1 MLLHSS
7 SGCRFHIFAHADCY
21 FRTKFPLFHMP
32 AEREAFN
39 LEIDTQS
46 MSWNHIHK
54 CRNGLCVTFLNY
66 YTAIGKLFQEEN
78 AIHMKILTTDLMI
91 DYIIFTLKWRNKVMY
106 FIPIFD
112 VVFQTLPFI
121 TDSNKLYSF
130 SLNFLYLNIYI
141 FVIDRVMYI
150 RMPQ

>member
-54 CRNGLCVTFLNY
+54 YRNGLYVTFLNY
-66 YTAIGKLFQEEN
+66 YTAIGKLFKEEMLFTWRFWRLTLWL
-78 AIHMKILTTDLMI
+78 IILYSLWNDEIKLCILSPYLYCISNTSF
-91 DYIIFTLKWRNKVMY
+91 YYWLKE
-106 FIPIFD
+106 F
-112 VVFQTLPFI
+112 PF
-121 TDSNKLYSF
+121 NKLYSF
-130 SLNFLYLNIYI
+130 SLNFLYLNLYI
-141 FVIDRVMYI
+141 FCDR
-150 RMPQ
+150 

>member
-46 MSWNHIHK
+46 MSWNHTHK
-54 CRNGLCVTFLNY
+54 YRNGLCVTFLNY
-66 YTAIGKLFQEEN
+66 YTAIGKLFKEEN

-106 FIPIFD
+106 FITMFD
-112 VVFQTLPFI
+112 VVFQTFPFYYWLKEFPF
-121 TDSNKLYSF
+121 NKLYSF
-130 SLNFLYLNIYI
+130 SFNFLYLNLYI
-141 FVIDRVMYI
+141 FLWSI
-150 RMPQ
+150 